1 MEHTYKPTKI
11 LSKSELSHKI
21 AAIKRSKIDEMI
33 HQAAISSLH
42 HAKDSGDITFMTKLF
57 EVMPKSSRRMGL
69 KKWAMDNAPLTFDA
83 DKQTFGLKKKRS
95 DGDWNLREA
104 DEKPFWKHSVEGALP
119 QEVKVEDVE
128 KYLDR
133 LINGGTEKKP
143 ATAEVIELA
152 RYLKEKVKE
161 TKVA

>member
-83 DKQTFGLKKKRS
+83 DKQTFGLKKGVETVNIDVKYFEKIERIT
-95 DGDWNLREA
+95 LTA
-104 DEKPFWKHSVEGALP
+104 DVSAGVGF
-119 QEVKVEDVE
+119 
-128 KYLDR
+128 
-133 LINGGTEKKP
+133 
-143 ATAEVIELA
+143 
-152 RYLKEKVKE
+152 
-161 TKVA
+161 